1 MKNEKTLLHL
11 MHLNSQE
18 LRGPDRRKGYLMTKE
33 NTKENIIENKNDN
46 TAEKKSQKKNHKK
59 STKKHADYIR
69 PINRGFLPERSPKQV
84 SIERKI
90 LKKLSGKPKR
100 LAKKLFADDEL
111 QVLQNY
117 ANSVSITRL
126 AMNDHGPVHMRIAM
140 FNSICIFDLLVEA
153 GVEPSLVAEGY
164 GTVEDS
170 LIAVMLGTFI
180 HDLGMTIGRANHE
193 QMSAI
198 LAQDHIKRVLAEF
211 YPNTLQ
217 LAVMN
222 SIVTECIVGHMA
234 SQKITSIEA
243 GIVLISDGC
252 DMIGGRARISMQI
265 AKTAHVGDIHR
276 YSASSITDV
285 EIIKGIEKPVR
296 IQISMNE
303 SAGFFQVE
311 QVLMPKLQAS
321 PVKSFIELYAR
332 WGDKKSMR
340 YL

>member
-1 MKNEKTLLHL
+1 MMIK
-11 MHLNSQE
+11 
-18 LRGPDRRKGYLMTKE
+18 
-33 NTKENIIENKNDN
+33 NKNNQNFQDQS
-46 TAEKKSQKKNHKK
+46 K
-59 STKKHADYIR
+59 
-69 PINRGFLPERSPKQV
+69 PIDRGFKPEKSPKQK
-84 SIERKI
+84 SIEKKI
-90 LKKLSGKPKR
+90 LRILSGEPKR
-100 LAKKLFADDEL
+100 LAEVLFNDDLL
-111 QVLQNY
+111 QVLQDY

-140 FNSICIFDLLVEA
+140 LNSILIFQLLVES
-153 GVEPSLVAEGY
+153 GIEPSLVAEGY

-198 LAQDHIKRVLAEF
+198 LAQEHIKRILGGF
-211 YPNTLQ
+211 YSNPLQ

-234 SQKITSIEA
+234 TQKISSIEA

-276 YSASSITDV
+276 YSAYSITGV
-285 EIIKGIEKPVR
+285 EIIKGTEKPVR
-296 IQISMNE
+296 IEVAMNE

-311 QVLMPKLQAS
+311 QVLMPKIEAS
-321 PVKSFIELYAR
+321 PVKPFIELYAV
-332 WGDKKSMR
+332 WGKREPMR

>member
-1 MKNEKTLLHL
+1 
-11 MHLNSQE
+11 
-18 LRGPDRRKGYLMTKE
+18 MTKD
-33 NTKENIIENKNDN
+33 NISNNSNKNSKNKKDNKKENNV
-46 TAEKKSQKKNHKK
+46 KKTYQEH
-59 STKKHADYIR
+59 TK
-69 PINRGFLPERSPKQV
+69 PIDRGFVPERSPKQL

-90 LKKLSGKPKR
+90 LKKLTGEPKR
-100 LAKKLFADDEL
+100 LAQMLFADDEL
-111 QVLQNY
+111 QVLQDY

-140 FNSICIFDLLVEA
+140 LNSISIFELLVKA

-164 GTVEDS
+164 GNVEDS
-170 LIAVMLGTFI
+170 LMAVMLGTFL

-193 QMSAI
+193 KMSAI
-198 LAQDHIKRVLAEF
+198 LAQDHIKRVLSNF
-211 YPNTLQ
+211 YSNPLQ

-234 SQKITSIEA
+234 TQKISSIEA

-265 AKTAHVGDIHR
+265 ATEAHVGDIHR
-276 YSASSITDV
+276 YSAYSITGV
-285 EIIKGIEKPVR
+285 EIIPGTEKPVR
-296 IQISMNE
+296 IQVSMNE

-311 QVLMPKLQAS
+311 QVLMPKVSAS
-321 PVKSFIELYAR
+321 PVKSFIELYAK
-332 WGDKKSMR
+332 WGKREPMR